1 VVNSNLA
8 SAEFSFEENL
18 VSRAREGTASYF
30 FEQLTAER
38 IDESLQLEKEAFPN
52 PWSRQL
58 LIREL
63 GKNSPLNIGISHR
76 GRLVGQS
83 FSMLLVDELH
93 LLNLSIASKH
103 RRQGLA
109 AELLVRLLEVGK
121 EMGASTALL
130 EVRESNAVALGLY
143 KGFGFRVIS
152 RRKAYYRDNGED
164 ALVLRRSLTTCNN
177 RDLEDPSLV
186 DPPAVGGLVI

>member
-1 VVNSNLA
+1 VA
-8 SAEFSFEENL
+8 RAEFSIKEKL
-18 VSRAREGTASYF
+18 VSGASEAPASYY

-38 IDESLQLEKEAFPN
+38 IDESLQLEKEAFSN

-93 LLNLSIASKH
+93 ILNLSISTRH

-109 AELLVRLLEVGK
+109 AELLVRILETGK
-121 EMGASTALL
+121 EMGASRALL

-152 RRKAYYRDNGED
+152 CRKNYYRDNGED
-164 ALVLRRSLTTCNN
+164 ALVLRQSLTTCNN
-177 RDLEDPSLV
+177 RDLEDPGPVKPQSL
-186 DPPAVGGLVI
+186 GGLVI